1 LNYLGYDNSMIKAA
15 VFLAD
20 GFEEIEALTVVDYL
34 RRAECDVSMIA
45 VSVATMKV
53 LNMPTGAHG
62 VTVRADCGLDEYLAG
77 LQDTLPDCV
86 YVPGGMPG
94 AANVGAEH
102 RVIRFI
108 QNCYAAGK
116 LIAAICAA
124 PAVVLSK
131 TGILAGHKYTCYPGM
146 EEGIIDYCG
155 NSENMMKCMKDS
167 ILVRNVPFIT
177 DGTIV
182 TGRGP
187 GCAEQFAMEL
197 VRILFGE
204 KTAGRIHDCSIQR

>member
-1 LNYLGYDNSMIKAA
+1 MMKAV

-34 RRAECDVSMIA
+34 RRAEADVAMVA
-45 VSVATMKV
+45 VPVVTMKTPD
-53 LNMPTGAHG
+53 MPTGAHG
-62 VTVRADCGLDEYLAG
+62 ISVRADCGLEEYLRSSG
-77 LQDTLPDCV
+77 SGLPDCIFI
-86 YVPGGMPG
+86 PGGMPG
-94 AANVGAEH
+94 AANIGADE
-102 RVIRFI
+102 RVLQFI
-108 QNCYAAGK
+108 VKCFNAGK
-116 LIAAICAA
+116 LVSAICAA
-124 PAVVLSK
+124 PAVVLAK

-146 EEGIIDYCG
+146 EDGLSDYCG
-155 NSENMMKCMKDS
+155 SPGRMMECMKGS
-167 ILVRNVPFIT
+167 TLVRGIPFIT

-204 KTAGRIHDCSIQR
+204 KAAARIHDSSIQR